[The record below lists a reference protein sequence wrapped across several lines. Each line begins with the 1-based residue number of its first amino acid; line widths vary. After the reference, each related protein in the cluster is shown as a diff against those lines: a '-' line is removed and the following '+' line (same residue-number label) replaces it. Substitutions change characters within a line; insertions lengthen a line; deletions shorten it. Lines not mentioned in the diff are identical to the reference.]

1 MKVKKKSRENYESL
15 RKFNIGRD
23 CGRRPNNVPR
33 NAGQNRKSVE
43 TQGPGWL
50 IPMANP
56 EIIPYKAF
64 SPLGEKKTS
73 EKAKAKETKRTGH
86 RDFVASAIILSIRT
100 LTFWFSKPS

>member
-1 MKVKKKSRENYESL
+1 M
-15 RKFNIGRD
+15 
-23 CGRRPNNVPR
+23 PR

-50 IPMANP
+50 VPMANP

-64 SPLGEKKTS
+64 SPLGKKKTS

-86 RDFVASAIILSIRT
+86 RDLVASAISLSIRT
-100 LTFWFSKPS
+100 LTLWFSKPTKLQIKPWSKRRGFFYCHDIISILQ